1 MRVAAIVP
9 YHTQF
14 CAGQRFRIELWARHL
29 RARGIE
35 VEFYPF
41 ASPALTSVLYAPGQL
56 ARKGAYMLACY
67 ADQLRRVLAAKG
79 RPDAVYIYREA
90 ALVGPAFIESLVR
103 RWRVPII
110 YDIDEPL
117 FVPYV
122 SPSNGQFN
130 RLKFFSKVNKLFA
143 MSDHVLAVNQAIAGH
158 AARYA
163 RKVSVVPMA
172 VDTERYAPAP
182 GGDVNQQTQPGAPA
196 LVGWV
201 GTFTNQPNLELVA
214 APLRRLGET
223 HPVRLR
229 VIADEPLTL
238 EGVDVEFIKWS
249 LDVEVERLRECQV
262 GVVPVMESKW
272 GPWKFF
278 FKLIQYMSL
287 GMPVV
292 ASAIGSNL
300 EIIEDGVNGFLAR
313 NDEEWHERLRTLLD
327 DPELRRSMGRAAR
340 ATAVKHFSLDGQ
352 IDFIERVFREAPALI
367 GAGGRA

>member
-14 CAGQRFRIELWARHL
+14 CAGQRFRIELWAAHL
-29 RARGIE
+29 RGRGIE

-56 ARKGAYMLACY
+56 ARKAAHMLACY
-67 ADQLRRVLAAKG
+67 ADQLRRVVSAKG

-90 ALVGPAFIESLVR
+90 ALVGPAFIERLVR
-103 RWRVPII
+103 RWHVPVI

-122 SPSNGQFN
+122 SPSNGHLN
-130 RLKFFSKVNKLFA
+130 RLKFFSKVNKLFE
-143 MSDHVLAVNQAIAGH
+143 MSDHVLAVNRVIADY
-158 AARYA
+158 AAGYA
-163 RKVSVVPMA
+163 RRVSIVPMA
-172 VDTERYAPAP
+172 VDTERYKPAP
-182 GGDVNQQTQPGAPA
+182 EGDGAEARDGEPA

-201 GTFTNQPNLELVA
+201 GTLTNQPNLELIA
-214 APLRRLGET
+214 APLRRLSET
-223 HPVRLR
+223 HSVALR
-229 VIADEPLTL
+229 VIADEPVAL

-249 LDVEVERLRECQV
+249 FGEEVGRLRECQI
-262 GVVPVMESKW
+262 GVVPVRESVW

-313 NDEEWHERLRTLLD
+313 DDDEWHERLRALLD
-327 DPELRRSMGRAAR
+327 DADLRRRMGRAAR
-340 ATAVKHFSLDGQ
+340 ATAVEHFSLDGQ
-352 IDFIERVFREAPALI
+352 IDFVERVFREAPALLA
-367 GAGGRA
+367 AGGRA